1 MQSQNIQESSNLDAL
16 KAPVLQAEL
25 LDASD
30 IIALQLA
37 ESERVEPDLVPTA
50 TSAEP
55 LRLEALLENDFAS
68 LTTSLEVSYADLQTR
83 VAELTQE
90 LSSARAARQEE
101 LAEKERLAHRL
112 TALVDALP
120 GGVLVLDQNHTIILA
135 NPGAADLLGEPLLN
149 MNFLSVIGE
158 CAASISRDGTQMV
171 LRSGRRISLSTELN
185 DGYGDQVVLVTD
197 VTETYAAQEESHR
210 SERLTALGEM
220 VARLAHQIRTPLSSA
235 LLYMGAMERPTLNDA
250 ARLEVTSKVKGRLK
264 HLESLVND
272 SLQFVKGGEA
282 RDADCSLFELLE
294 ALKVSLA
301 PLLVQHNGAWQE
313 TGLSR
318 DVLIEGNQEALLS
331 ALVAIA
337 ENALQVT
344 PNAVLTVTTEI
355 TDSGLEMSIR
365 DNGPGIAQDALSQIF
380 DPYFTTRAGGTGL
393 GLALCAMIA
402 RNHDATLVARNPEDG
417 GAEFKLTLPHARFKA
432 APWALPTESAGATA
446 INVRQQP
453 TPLEQANHGAAIHG

>member
-1 MQSQNIQESSNLDAL
+1 MQSQTFQESSNLDAL
-16 KAPVLQAEL
+16 KSSVLQAEL

-37 ESERVEPDLVPTA
+37 ESERVDSVAAVEA
-50 TSAEP
+50 AERIN
-55 LRLEALLENDFAS
+55 LDELLESDFAS
-68 LTTSLEVSYADLQTR
+68 LTTSLKVSYADLQAR

-90 LSSARAARQEE
+90 LSSARAARQQE

-185 DGYGDQVVLVTD
+185 DGYGDQVVLITD
-197 VTETYAAQEESHR
+197 VTETYAAQEERHR

-235 LLYMGAMERPTLNDA
+235 LLYMGAMERPTLDDA
-250 ARLEVTSKVKGRLK
+250 ARLEVTHKVKGRLK

-272 SLQFVKGGEA
+272 SLQFVKGGETQ
-282 RDADCSLFELLE
+282 DADCSLFELLQ

-301 PLLVQHNGAWQE
+301 PLLAQHNGAWQE
-313 TGLSR
+313 TGLTQ

-365 DNGPGIAQDALSQIF
+365 DNGPGIAKDALSRIF
-380 DPYFTTRAGGTGL
+380 DPYFTTRTGGTGL

-402 RNHDATLVARNPEDG
+402 RNHDATLVASNPKDG
-417 GAEFKLTLPHARFKA
+417 GAEFKLTLPHARFKV
-432 APWALPTESAGATA
+432 APASLPTALAGSAVLNA
-446 INVRQQP
+446 RPQQ
-453 TPLEQANHGAAIHG
+453 TPLEPANQGAALHG

>member
-1 MQSQNIQESSNLDAL
+1 MQSQNVQASSNLDAL
-16 KAPVLQAEL
+16 KSPVLQAEL

-37 ESERVEPDLVPTA
+37 ESERTDSVNAAGD
-50 TSAEP
+50 AERIN
-55 LRLEALLENDFAS
+55 LDELLENDFAS
-68 LTTSLEVSYADLQTR
+68 LTTSLKVSYADLQSR
-83 VAELTQE
+83 VMALTQE

-235 LLYMGAMERPTLNDA
+235 LLYMGAMERPTLADD

-272 SLQFVKGGEA
+272 SLQFVKGGETQ
-282 RDADCSLFELLE
+282 DADCSLFELLQ

-301 PLLVQHNGAWQE
+301 PLLAQHNGAWCE
-313 TGLSR
+313 TGLTR

-365 DNGPGIAQDALSQIF
+365 DNGPGIAQDALSRIF

-402 RNHDATLVARNPEDG
+402 RNHDATLVASNPAAG
-417 GAEFKLTLPHARFKA
+417 GAEFKFTLPHARFKV
-432 APWALPTESAGATA
+432 APASLPTASAGVAV
-446 INVRQQP
+446 INAPQQP
-453 TPLEQANHGAAIHG
+453 TPLEPANHGAVIHG